1 MVLKFKQ
8 ASESLWGIVKHTI
21 TRPHPWVSD
30 SASLG
35 WGLDICISD
44 WFPGG
49 ADAVGLKTTSLDQHP
64 PHPLTSPPWARSY
77 PPPATVWP
85 TSWGWFFN
93 ISKWLKKKIKCIL
106 FPVMWKGS
114 EIQISV
120 SIHKVLLAGSRRSLN
135 RGPWVTAVLL
145 TKPALNDTGYYKLWA
160 WCLDLLEQIR
170 TRLSPSH
177 IPLWH
182 QDYFELKST
191 ENKQMREGFSALLLF
206 V

>member
-35 WGLDICISD
+35 WGLGICISD

-64 PHPLTSPPWARSY
+64 PHPLTSQPWARSY
-77 PPPATVWP
+77 YHLLLYGPPAEDGFLTFP
-85 TSWGWFFN
+85 SGW
-93 ISKWLKKKIKCIL
+93 KKKIKCIL

-191 ENKQMREGFSALLLF
+191 ENQQMREGFSALLLF